1 MKMSSDAPAWPTRLA
16 IPCLLVAVVCGGVA
30 AFSEELRVPAFVVF
44 LLAMAGVLW
53 STQSLWRSFVLQ
65 GARLA
70 RTERRVAAGRSE
82 VESCTRT
89 FTDLIEGLR
98 VMLFVVDDKFRI
110 VAANKAARKEFQFRD
125 PVGESL
131 VEVTHSHELE
141 ELAGLAAKSP
151 TRLRQEVT
159 IGHPTEARVRAYAW
173 KNGAVPGQVFISLL
187 DVTKLR
193 RLETVRRDFVANV
206 SHELRTPM
214 TTIRAMAETL
224 LDGEP
229 EDKELTDRYL
239 QKIIREVDR
248 LTAMTD
254 DLLTLSKIEN
264 ERPLQQPFDLV
275 DVARSVVQQLS
286 PKAREKGIELRFV
299 SPDRLSVLGSSSE
312 MTQVVLN
319 LVDNAI
325 NYTSSGSVEVA
336 LVAEGERIRMTVRD
350 TGIGIAEEHLG
361 RIFERFYR
369 VDRGRSRATGGTGLG
384 LSIVRHI
391 VEAHDGTISVESEL
405 NKGSAFTVVLPMG
418 S

>member
-1 MKMSSDAPAWPTRLA
+1 MSSDTPPWPTRLA
-16 IPCLLVAVVCGGVA
+16 IPCLLLALASGATA
-30 AFSEELRVPAFVVF
+30 AFGGDLRVVAFVVF
-44 LLAMAGVLW
+44 LASMAGVFW
-53 STQSLWRSFVLQ
+53 STQSLWRSYILQ
-65 GARLA
+65 SARLA
-70 RTERRVAAGRSE
+70 RTERRVLAARSE
-82 VESCTRT
+82 GESAARS

-98 VMLFVVDDKFRI
+98 VMLFVVDDKFRVI
-110 VAANKAARKEFQFRD
+110 AANKAARKEFQFRD

-214 TTIRAMAETL
+214 TTIRAMSETL

-229 EDKELTDRYL
+229 EDRELTDRYL

-264 ERPLQQPFDLV
+264 ERPLQQPFNLV
-275 DVARSVVQQLS
+275 DVARSVVQQLI
-286 PKAREKGIELRFV
+286 PKAKKKGIDLRFV

-325 NYTSSGSVEVA
+325 NYTATGSVEVA
-336 LVAEGERIRMTVRD
+336 LVAEGERIKMTVRD
-350 TGIGIAEEHLG
+350 TGIGIAEEHLR

-391 VEAHDGTISVESEL
+391 VESHDGSIKVESEL
-405 NKGSAFTVVLPMG
+405 NKGSVFTVVLPLG
-418 S
+418 E